1 MGISAIDVYDGVKE
15 KIHSGEYSPGYQL
28 VETELAATFQ
38 TSRNTVQ
45 KVLLKLMSEGLVT
58 IEKNKGAKVR
68 SYTLSEILEYAQ
80 IREALEG
87 LIVTLAIQRLTGDHL
102 NRMRAALAQM
112 SEKLAARDLL
122 AYSECNKLFHQ
133 VIYDACPNR
142 AAVDLVMSLK
152 SKISKFN
159 AKTILIPGRDQQS
172 FEEHRGILAAIED
185 RDAQAASRL
194 LREHIRHVTE
204 KIEEYDKLIF

>member
-1 MGISAIDVYDGVKE
+1 MNAFQPNPADTGFVLFDVLRAPEVLAELPALAESADTDLMRDQRY
-15 KIHSGEYSPGYQL
+15 
-28 VETELAATFQ
+28 AA
-38 TSRNTVQ
+38 RA
-45 KVLLKLMSEGLVT
+45 E
-58 IEKNKGAKVR
+58 EER
-68 SYTLSEILEYAQ
+68 
-80 IREALEG
+80 
-87 LIVTLAIQRLTGDHL
+87 
-102 NRMRAALAQM
+102 RMRAALAQM